1 MKKILALL
9 FTITASTMLYAQCFS
24 YIQENTVLF
33 SHKFV
38 KDTKSCFSG
47 QVLDVRIWNN
57 VDSENH
63 IDDSLINFQTKY
75 CDYGKQI
82 TQHKNK
88 IFKGVTCVKR

>member
-63 IDDSLINFQTKY
+63 IDDSLINFQKNIAIMANKLPSTKIRFL
-75 CDYGKQI
+75 KVL
-82 TQHKNK
+82 HA
-88 IFKGVTCVKR
+88 